1 MTQTSN
7 QPTQRIDRYDPTE
20 VEARWQQRWTE
31 DRLYE
36 VSDDDPRPKY
46 FFLTMYPYPSGDLHT
61 GHWYAE
67 TPPDTKAR
75 YLRMK
80 GYNVLFPYGFDAFGL
95 PAENAAIRNNI
106 HPLKWTLD
114 NIDTMR
120 GQAKKMGTMF
130 DWSREVVTCLP
141 EYYKWNQ
148 WFFLQFFKRG
158 LAYRRKAAVDW
169 CPSCNTTL
177 AREQVWGDDRH
188 CERCGTPVI
197 KRDLDQWFFR
207 ITAYADELLNF
218 EGMDWPDRVKTMQTN
233 WIGRSEGANITFPLE
248 GIPASAPGVA
258 SSPPLPPGED
268 GRSQARASTP
278 SSENAPTQST
288 PEPSVTVPLPAGRGT
303 RGSEGEVPAITVFT
317 TRPDTIYGVT
327 FMVLAPEH
335 DLVTRLTTPDRKAD
349 VDAYIAAAAR
359 QTEIE
364 RTAADKAKTGVFT
377 GSYCVNPYDG
387 ARVPVYVGDYVLA
400 GYGTGAVMG
409 VPAHDQRD
417 FEFAT
422 KYGLEIKVV
431 IVPPES
437 ATPGAPQTGEDE
449 SNSSPLPLG
458 EESGSQVRASTPSSE
473 NAPTQSAAEA
483 FPTAPLSSGRGA
495 RGSAGEATPTLTA
508 AYVDPGIMINSG
520 PFDGISNE
528 EGKTK
533 VVEYGAQH
541 GYAEKT
547 VTYRLRDWLVS
558 RQRYWGT
565 PIPIIYCPD
574 HGAVPVP
581 EEDLPVVLPEDADF
595 VPTGESPLKRLESF
609 WKTTCPICGKEAERE
624 TDTLDTFVDSSWY
637 QYRYLSPHYAE
648 GPFDNTDE
656 RVRQWLP
663 VTQYTGGIEH
673 ATMHLMYFRF
683 FTKAMRDLGLIDFG
697 EPAASLFNQGI
708 ILGPDGE
715 KMSKSRGNVV
725 NPDEYVGRYG
735 ADTFR
740 CYLMFIGPWSDGGPY
755 RPEGIEGLARWLNR
769 VWSLALQPP
778 AFTSSD
784 PEAVKELE
792 RQRHVTIRSVTADI
806 EAFRFNTMLARLMEF
821 TTYLGKVRDAGNV
834 DRETWDLAIESL
846 LLMTAPPAPHIAEE
860 LWSRT
865 GHTYSVHQQS
875 WPEYDDALAAA
886 ETFTLVVQVNGKV
899 RDKFDVSVDI
909 SEDEAKSM
917 ALVSE
922 RVKPHLENAT
932 IDRVLFVPRR
942 LVNIVIK

>member
-1 MTQTSN
+1 MTQTTN
-7 QPTQRIDRYDPTE
+7 QPTERIDRYDPTE
-20 VEARWQQRWTE
+20 VETRWQQRWQQ
-31 DRLYE
+31 DGLYE

-106 HPLKWTLD
+106 HPLKWTLA
-114 NIDTMR
+114 NIETMR
-120 GQAKKMGTMF
+120 AQAQKMGTMF
-130 DWSREVVTCLP
+130 DWSREVITCLP

-148 WFFLQFFKRG
+148 WFFLQFFKKG
-158 LAYRRKAAVDW
+158 LAYRQKAAVDW

-218 EGMDWPDRVKTMQTN
+218 DGMDWPDRVKTMQAN

-248 GIPASAPGVA
+248 DAINPL
-258 SSPPLPPGED
+258 SSQGE
-268 GRSQARASTP
+268 G
-278 SSENAPTQST
+278 
-288 PEPSVTVPLPAGRGT
+288 AG
-303 RGSEGEVPAITVFT
+303 GEVPTIAVFT

-335 DLVTRLTTPDRKAD
+335 ELVAKLITPDRKAE
-349 VDAYIAAAAR
+349 VEAYGEAASR

-387 ARVPVYVGDYVLA
+387 SRVPVYVGDYVLA

-422 KYGLEIKVV
+422 KYGIEIKLV
-431 IVPPES
+431 IAPP
-437 ATPGAPQTGEDE
+437 D
-449 SNSSPLPLG
+449 SSPVG
-458 EESGSQVRASTPSSE
+458 EAGT
-473 NAPTQSAAEA
+473 N
-483 FPTAPLSSGRGA
+483 PLSSQGEGA
-495 RGSAGEATPTLTA
+495 GGEVTPSARLTE
-508 AYVDPGIMINSG
+508 AYVDEGVMVNSG
-520 PFDGISNE
+520 PFDGTSNV

-533 VVEYGAQH
+533 VVEHGARD

-547 VTYRLRDWLVS
+547 ITYRLRDWLVS

-565 PIPIIYCPD
+565 PIPIVYCPD

-581 EEDLPVVLPEDADF
+581 EQDLPVLLPEDADF

-609 WKTTCPICGKEAERE
+609 WKTTCPICGKDAERE
-624 TDTLDTFVDSSWY
+624 TDTMDTFVDSSWY

-648 GPFDNTDE
+648 GPFDSSDE
-656 RVRQWLP
+656 RVRGWLP

-683 FTKAMRDLGLIDFG
+683 FTKAMRDLGLIDFD

-725 NPDEYVGRYG
+725 NPDEYVSRYG

-769 VWSLALQPP
+769 VWSVALQPP
-778 AFTSSD
+778 SLASPD

-821 TTYLGKVRDAGNV
+821 TTLLGKVRDADNV
-834 DRETWDLAIESL
+834 DAETWNRAIESL
-846 LLMTAPPAPHIAEE
+846 LLMTAPPAPHVAEE
-860 LWSRT
+860 LWART
-865 GHTYSVHQQS
+865 GRAYSVHQQS

-899 RDKFDVSVDI
+899 RDKFDAAVDI
-909 SEDEAKSM
+909 TEDEAKQT
-917 ALVSE
+917 ALASD
-922 RVKPHLENAT
+922 RVKPYLEGVT

-942 LVNIVIK
+942 LVNIVVK

>member
-1 MTQTSN
+1 MTQTQN
-7 QPTQRIDRYDPTE
+7 EPAERIDRYDPTE
-20 VEARWQQRWTE
+20 VETRWQRRWE
-31 DRLYE
+31 QDRLYE

-106 HPLKWTLD
+106 HPLRWTMD
-114 NIDTMR
+114 NIDAMR
-120 GQAKKMGTMF
+120 NQAKRMGTMF
-130 DWSREVVTCLP
+130 DWSREVITCLP

-158 LAYRRKAAVDW
+158 LAYRQNAAVDW
-169 CPSCNTTL
+169 CPNCNTTL

-197 KRDLDQWFFR
+197 KRDLEQWFFR
-207 ITAYADELLNF
+207 IIAYAEELLNF
-218 EGMDWPDRVKTMQTN
+218 EGMDWPDRVKAMQTN
-233 WIGRSEGANITFPLE
+233 WIGRSEGANITFKLGEPQTPLK
-248 GIPASAPGVA
+248 GDASAQ
-258 SSPPLPPGED
+258 
-268 GRSQARASTP
+268 R
-278 SSENAPTQST
+278 
-288 PEPSVTVPLPAGRGT
+288 PESD
-303 RGSEGEVPAITVFT
+303 SISVFT

-335 DLVTRLTTPDRKAD
+335 ELVAKLTTPDRKAE
-349 VDAYIAAAAR
+349 VDAYVEAATR

-387 ARVPVYVGDYVLA
+387 SRVPVYVGDYVLA

-417 FEFAT
+417 FEFAQ
-422 KYGLEIKVV
+422 KYGLDVKVV
-431 IVPPES
+431 IAPPDYD
-437 ATPGAPQTGEDE
+437 G
-449 SNSSPLPLG
+449 SPLT
-458 EESGSQVRASTPSSE
+458 E
-473 NAPTQSAAEA
+473 
-483 FPTAPLSSGRGA
+483 
-495 RGSAGEATPTLTA
+495 
-508 AYVDPGIMINSG
+508 AYVSEGIMVNSG
-520 PFDGISNE
+520 PFDGTSNE

-533 VVEYGAQH
+533 VVEYGAEQ

-547 VTYRLRDWLVS
+547 ITYRLRDWLVS

-581 EEDLPVVLPEDADF
+581 EGDLPVLLPEDADF

-609 WKTTCPICGKEAERE
+609 WKTTCPICGKDAERE
-624 TDTLDTFVDSSWY
+624 TDTMDTFVDSSWY

-648 GPFDNTDE
+648 GPFDITDE

-683 FTKAMRDLGLIDFG
+683 FTKAMRDIGLIDFG

-725 NPDEYVGRYG
+725 NPDDYVSRYG

-769 VWSLALQPP
+769 IWSLALQPP
-778 AFTSSD
+778 EFGVSD
-784 PEAVKELE
+784 SNAVKELE
-792 RQRHVTIRSVTADI
+792 HQRNVTIRAVTNDI
-806 EAFRFNTMLARLMEF
+806 EGFRFNTMLARLMEY
-821 TTYLGKVRDAGNV
+821 TTYLGKVRDTANV
-834 DRETWDLAIESL
+834 DSEAWERAIESL
-846 LLMTAPPAPHIAEE
+846 LLMIAPPAPHIAEE
-860 LWSRT
+860 LWART
-865 GHTYSVHQQS
+865 GRPYSIHQQS
-875 WPEYDDALAAA
+875 WPDYDEALAAA

-899 RDKFDVSVDI
+899 RDKFDVDVDI
-909 SEDEAKSM
+909 DEEEAKRL
-917 ALVSE
+917 ALESA
-922 RVKPHLENAT
+922 RVKPYLEGVS

-942 LVNIVIK
+942 LVNIVVR

>member
-1 MTQTSN
+1 MTQTTN
-7 QPTQRIDRYDPTE
+7 EPTERIDRYDPTE
-20 VEARWQQRWTE
+20 VEARWQQRWE
-31 DRLYE
+31 QDGLYE
-36 VSDDDPRPKY
+36 ARDDDPRPKY

-106 HPLKWTLD
+106 HPLKWTLE

-120 GQAKKMGTMF
+120 AQAKKMGTMF
-130 DWSREVVTCLP
+130 DWSREVITCHP

-148 WFFLQFFKRG
+148 WFFLQFYKQG
-158 LAYRRKAAVDW
+158 LAYRQKAAVDW
-169 CPSCNTTL
+169 CPNCNTTL
-177 AREQVWGDDRH
+177 AREQVWGEDRH
-188 CERCGTPVI
+188 CERCGTPVE
-197 KRDLDQWFFR
+197 KRDLEQWFFR
-207 ITAYADELLNF
+207 MTAYADELLSY
-218 EGMDWPDRVKTMQTN
+218 EGVDWPERVKAMQTN
-233 WIGRSEGANITFPLE
+233 WIGRSEGANITF
-248 GIPASAPGVA
+248 GTDV
-258 SSPPLPPGED
+258 GE
-268 GRSQARASTP
+268 P
-278 SSENAPTQST
+278 
-288 PEPSVTVPLPAGRGT
+288 
-303 RGSEGEVPAITVFT
+303 ITVFT

-335 DLVTRLTTPDRKAD
+335 ELVEKLTTPDRKAE
-349 VDAYIAAAAR
+349 VDAYVAAASR

-417 FEFAT
+417 FEFAE
-422 KYGLEIKVV
+422 KYGLEVKVV
-431 IVPPES
+431 ISPP
-437 ATPGAPQTGEDE
+437 DYDR
-449 SNSSPLPLG
+449 SPLT
-458 EESGSQVRASTPSSE
+458 E
-473 NAPTQSAAEA
+473 
-483 FPTAPLSSGRGA
+483 
-495 RGSAGEATPTLTA
+495 
-508 AYVDPGIMINSG
+508 AYVDEGAMLNSG
-520 PFDGISNE
+520 PFDGTPNV
-528 EGKTK
+528 EGMAK

-541 GYAEKT
+541 RYAEKT

-581 EEDLPVVLPEDADF
+581 EEDLPVVLPEHADF

-609 WKTTCPICGKEAERE
+609 RKTKCPICGKDAERE
-624 TDTLDTFVDSSWY
+624 TDTMDTFVDSSWY
-637 QYRYLSPHYAE
+637 QYRYLSPHYAD

-683 FTKAMRDLGLIDFG
+683 FTKAMRDIGLIDFG
-697 EPAASLFNQGI
+697 EPALSLFNQGV

-725 NPDEYVGRYG
+725 NPDDYVGRYG

-740 CYLMFIGPWSDGGPY
+740 CYLMFIGPWSEGGPY
-755 RPEGIEGLARWLNR
+755 RPEGIEGLWRWLNR

-778 AFTSSD
+778 AFSSVD
-784 PEAVKELE
+784 AEAVKELE
-792 RQRHVTIRSVTADI
+792 RQRHVTIRAVTADI

-821 TTYLGKVRDAGNV
+821 TSFLGKVRDADTV
-834 DRETWDLAIESL
+834 DRETWERAVESL

-860 LWSRT
+860 LWART
-865 GHTYSVHQQS
+865 GRHYSIHQQS

-886 ETFTLVVQVNGKV
+886 ETYTLVVQVNGKV
-899 RDKFDVSVDI
+899 RDKFDVDVDI
-909 SEDEAKSM
+909 AEEEAKRL
-917 ALVSE
+917 ALESE
-922 RVKPHLENAT
+922 RVKPYLEGAT
-932 IDRVLFVPRR
+932 VDRVLFVPRR
-942 LVNIVIK
+942 LVNIVVKG

>member
-1 MTQTSN
+1 MTQTRN
-7 QPTQRIDRYDPTE
+7 EPAERLERYNPIE
-20 VEARWQQRWTE
+20 VEARWQQRWE
-31 DRLYE
+31 HDGLYK
-36 VSDDDPRPKY
+36 VDDDDPRPRY

-106 HPLKWTLD
+106 NPRVWTLA

-120 GQAKKMGTMF
+120 SQARRMGTMF
-130 DWSREVVTCLP
+130 DWSREVITCLP

-148 WFFLQFFKRG
+148 WFFLQFFNKG
-158 LAYRRKAAVDW
+158 LAYRQKAAVDW
-169 CPSCNTTL
+169 CPHCNTTL

-197 KRDLDQWFFR
+197 KRDLEQWFFR
-207 ITAYADELLNF
+207 ITAYAEELLNF
-218 EGMDWPDRVKTMQTN
+218 DGMEWPDRVKAMQTN
-233 WIGRSEGANITFPLE
+233 WIGRSEGANITFATD
-248 GIPASAPGVA
+248 IN
-258 SSPPLPPGED
+258 SP
-268 GRSQARASTP
+268 
-278 SSENAPTQST
+278 
-288 PEPSVTVPLPAGRGT
+288 
-303 RGSEGEVPAITVFT
+303 ITVFT

-335 DLVTRLTTPDRKAD
+335 ELVAKLTTPERKAD

-409 VPAHDQRD
+409 VPAHDERD
-417 FEFAT
+417 FEFAQ

-431 IVPPES
+431 IVPPDYD
-437 ATPGAPQTGEDE
+437 G
-449 SNSSPLPLG
+449 SPLA
-458 EESGSQVRASTPSSE
+458 Q
-473 NAPTQSAAEA
+473 
-483 FPTAPLSSGRGA
+483 
-495 RGSAGEATPTLTA
+495 
-508 AYVDPGIMINSG
+508 AYVDEGVMVNSG
-520 PFDGISNE
+520 PFDGTPNVQ
-528 EGKTK
+528 GKTS
-533 VVEYGAQH
+533 VVEYGAQRDF
-541 GYAEKT
+541 AEKT
-547 VTYRLRDWLVS
+547 ITYRLRDWLVS

-581 EEDLPVVLPEDADF
+581 EADLPILLPDNADF
-595 VPTGESPLKRLESF
+595 IPTGESPLKRLESF
-609 WKTTCPICGKEAERE
+609 WKTKCPICGKDAERE
-624 TDTLDTFVDSSWY
+624 TDTMDTFVDSSWY
-637 QYRYLSPHYAE
+637 QYRYLSPNYAE
-648 GPFDNTDE
+648 GPFNYTDE
-656 RVRQWLP
+656 RVKQWLP

-697 EPAASLFNQGI
+697 EPAARLYNQGI

-725 NPDEYVGRYG
+725 NPDDYVSRYG

-755 RPEGIEGLARWLNR
+755 RPDGIEGLSRWLNR

-778 AFTSSD
+778 SFGAED
-784 PEAVKELE
+784 ADAVRELE
-792 RQRHVTIRSVTADI
+792 RQRHVTIRAVTADI

-821 TTYLGKVRDAGNV
+821 TTYLGKVRDAANV
-834 DRETWDLAIESL
+834 DGEAWDRAIESL
-846 LLMTAPPAPHIAEE
+846 LLMIAPPAPHIAEE

-865 GHTYSVHQQS
+865 GHSYSVHQQS
-875 WPEYDDALAAA
+875 WPEFDESIAAA

-909 SEDEAKSM
+909 TEDEARQL
-917 ALVSE
+917 ALTSE
-922 RVKPHLENAT
+922 RVTPYTEGHEIA
-932 IDRVLFVPRR
+932 RVLFVPRR
-942 LVNIVIK
+942 LVNIVVK